1 MEKVKGIWSAG
12 WKSNIKPQS
21 KAFFLIYTYYDLQ
34 AIPISTEYTCLY
46 DQFLTP
52 SFNTVGT
59 IKAYNQAVR
68 QLQVLVGADL
78 TGLESPQPG
87 LTLRRIAW
95 LINAPLTQTYPL
107 ILKILAEIHRLL
119 NFNSSLDVVFWSVLI
134 VGSYSL
140 ARITNLVK
148 AIKNSFRQQALKRPL
163 VAQPNSPLCP
173 VQAYKLMLEAIPV
186 QKISQTW
193 YYCQRGVKYP
203 SLTHVLKNA
212 LKSSLN
218 RQAKIQISIHHT
230 SWGMEGKPL
239 P

>member
-1 MEKVKGIWSAG
+1 MV
-12 WKSNIKPQS
+12 
-21 KAFFLIYTYYDLQ
+21 
-34 AIPISTEYTCLY
+34 
-46 DQFLTP
+46 
-52 SFNTVGT
+52 
-59 IKAYNQAVR
+59 
-68 QLQVLVGADL
+68 ADL

-163 VAQPNSPLCP
+163 VVQPNSPLCP
-173 VQAYKLMLEAIPV
+173 VQAYKLMLEVIPV

-212 LKSSLN
+212 SKSLVN
-218 RQAKIQISIHHT
+218 RQEKTQNSIHHT
-230 SWGMEGKPL
+230 PWGMEGQPL
-239 P
+239 PSWPEDHSMLSKCKGTGLLTHICSISNYCLREARASRESIIIPHPHFSRSQLTGV